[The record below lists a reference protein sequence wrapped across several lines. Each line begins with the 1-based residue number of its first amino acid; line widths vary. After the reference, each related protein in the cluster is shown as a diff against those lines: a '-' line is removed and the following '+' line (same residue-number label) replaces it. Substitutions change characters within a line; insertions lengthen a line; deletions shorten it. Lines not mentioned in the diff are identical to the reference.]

1 MLEHTEIGAA
11 SNPDNTESNL
21 YTYDIMIRHC
31 FGNYFDILKE
41 MTYSPKMGEQFSF
54 VDSTSTRIS
63 WDTSGRLV
71 FPDEN
76 YGREIMQLYTIGLH
90 ELNPDGTQL
99 RDQFGRV
106 TQTYTNLDIM
116 SNARVMTGFSFTAR
130 RGNIEELFR
139 SPKSRQDPLR
149 IEVDKHDFFPKSS
162 VDGNWIGD
170 RYPLCVDLPK
180 YHFLKLGAKFVF
192 RGGTSLPILQYNP
205 PHWHSDESI
214 KRFVL
219 SSGSA
224 LYSALCNPG
233 NNGTCS
239 FENTIVLDSNLPC
252 FGKECRLDD
261 MQIVQVAPGAFY
273 EYVRQPCVHLSFY
286 ANPKK
291 VITGFAPWV
300 KAVGRRHTHAM
311 CADPRTSVAAR
322 SCCNS
327 GEVSLFPAHVR
338 AMMIPS
344 HIFLS
349 LSIITEPLASP

>member
-1 MLEHTEIGAA
+1 
-11 SNPDNTESNL
+11 
-21 YTYDIMIRHC
+21 
-31 FGNYFDILKE
+31 

-90 ELNPDGTQL
+90 ELNPDGTEM
-99 RDQFGRV
+99 RDQYGRV
-106 TQTYTNLDIM
+106 IQTYSNLDIM

-130 RGNIEELFR
+130 RGNVEELFR
-139 SPKSRQDPLR
+139 SSKSRQDPLR

-162 VDGNWIGD
+162 VDGNWLGD

-192 RGGTSLPILQYNP
+192 RGGSSLPTTQYNP
-205 PHWHSDESI
+205 PQWNSDGSI

-224 LYSALCNPG
+224 LYKVLCNPG
-233 NNGTCS
+233 NDGSCN
-239 FENTIVLDSNLPC
+239 FDNIVTIDSNLAC

-261 MQIVQVAPGAFY
+261 MQIVQVSPGAFY
-273 EYVRQPCVHLSFY
+273 EYIRQPCVDLSFY
-286 ANPKK
+286 KNPKK

-300 KAVGRRHTHAM
+300 KEIGRRHTHAM
-311 CADPRTSVAAR
+311 CADPRSAVAAR
-322 SCCNS
+322 SCCNPNT
-327 GEVSLFPAHVR
+327 VSMSFFHIIFVCSPV
-338 AMMIPS
+338 AMI
-344 HIFLS
+344 LS
-349 LSIITEPLASP
+349 RLTQYDNILASTEPQAQAQHGGVKL